1 VRAQTHLGPFGG
13 MMNLGSRP
21 TFGDNTV
28 AIEVHLFDADGD
40 FYDRS
45 VRIDILAR
53 LRNTQK
59 FDGVEALVAQLR
71 EDEKQARRALTQQL
85 SSHNV
90 KS

>member
-1 VRAQTHLGPFGG
+1 
-13 MMNLGSRP
+13 MMNLGARP
-21 TFGDNTV
+21 TFGDESV

-40 FYDRS
+40 FYGRA
-45 VRIDILAR
+45 VRIDIIAR
-53 LRNTQK
+53 LRDTIK

-71 EDEKQARRALTQQL
+71 EDELQARRALTQPL